1 MQTVLFLCLLP
12 GIIAIM
18 RIIFVD
24 VKRGVMTSN
33 RHQVGMLISST
44 DAFKSTSGFMALKM
58 RVKSV
63 LPFCTFRDFFFKLY
77 FFLKPCFC
85 DTHTETFN
93 PATIGKSAF

>member
-1 MQTVLFLCLLP
+1 
-12 GIIAIM
+12 M

-24 VKRGVMTSN
+24 VKRDVMTSN

-44 DAFKSTSGFMALKM
+44 DAFKSTSGFMVFYLFAHFM
-58 RVKSV
+58 IFFNSV
-63 LPFCTFRDFFFKLY
+63 

-93 PATIGKSAF
+93 PATVGKSAF